1 VDGPVQDSAAEA
13 KAWVEKNTILVD
25 AAYQLF
31 LVDGT
36 WPDVLSLQRRF
47 DRTDSDVEVQRAVDA
62 KPRVTWEARPLH
74 ADRLALQLRHL
85 MWLPEAKRLVD
96 VCLQAVQ
103 RAVESY
109 LSADDP
115 PVVTSEDR
123 LTTFPSDRHG
133 GLALRAYEVLRLEH
147 PSPFGGSSRTDTRW
161 EIQVDPRFARRFRD
175 VRTVAEFVTRQDE
188 IRAEMSRENLGM
200 TPVLD
205 VDPEI
210 HRYEFSAMV
219 LPADPVLFLSWAK
232 GKSKKVARALKPV
245 LESRLSGVEVF
256 FSPASIEPGDDPSRR
271 LFDYGL
277 LGSSALVVVLTQAS
291 AVSPFV
297 IWETAAAW
305 GRGEL
310 VIPVFVDIEPSSV
323 PGPITIKVQ
332 GVHLGD
338 RDDMDRGIERLASY
352 FGVADTLVLTD
363 EEYGTLE
370 QAAGEGA

>member
-1 VDGPVQDSAAEA
+1 MQDSAAEA
-13 KAWVEKNTILVD
+13 KAWVEKNTALVE

-31 LVDGT
+31 LVDGA
-36 WPDVLSLQRRF
+36 WPDVISLQRRF

-74 ADRLALQLRHL
+74 ADSLSLQLRHL
-85 MWLPEAKRLVD
+85 MWLPDASRLIGVCMQAAK
-96 VCLQAVQ
+96 

-115 PVVTSEDR
+115 PTVTSEDR
-123 LTTFPSDRHG
+123 LTTFPSDRHS
-133 GLALRAYEVLRLEH
+133 GLTLRAYEVLKLEH
-147 PSPFGGSSRTDTRW
+147 PSPFGDSSRTDTRW
-161 EIQVDPRFARRFRD
+161 ELQVDPRFVRRFRG
-175 VRTVAEFVTRQDE
+175 VTTVIEFVARQDE

-205 VDPEI
+205 ADPEI
-210 HRYEFSAMV
+210 HRYEFSMIV
-219 LPADPVLFLSWAK
+219 PPTDPVLFLSWAK
-232 GKSKKVARALKPV
+232 GTSKKVAKALKPI
-245 LESRLSGVEVF
+245 LEARLPGVEVF

-271 LFDYGL
+271 LFDDGL
-277 LGSSALVVVLTQAS
+277 LGSSALVVVLTEAS

-297 IWETAAAW
+297 IWETAAVW
-305 GRGEL
+305 GSRKL

-332 GVHLGD
+332 GVHMGD

-352 FGVADTLVLTD
+352 FGVAHTSMLTD

-370 QAAGEGA
+370 QAAREGA